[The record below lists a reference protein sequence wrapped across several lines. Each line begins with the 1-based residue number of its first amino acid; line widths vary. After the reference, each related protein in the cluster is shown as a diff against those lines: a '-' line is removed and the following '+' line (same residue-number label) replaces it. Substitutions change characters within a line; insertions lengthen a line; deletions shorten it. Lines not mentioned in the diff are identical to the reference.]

1 MSVYWAERTL
11 DGAGVRIAVDGD
23 RVTAVTVGVPPA
35 AGDVRLPGLTLPGM
49 VNAHSHAFHRAL
61 RGRTSTSAGSFW
73 TWRKAMYGVAAGL
86 DPDRY
91 LALAR
96 ATYAEMALAGIT
108 TVGEFHYL
116 HHDPAGRPYRDGNE
130 MGRALQQAAT
140 EAGIRLTLL
149 DTIYLQSGIDGRP
162 PEGPQVRFSDGD
174 VEAWTARVA
183 GLDDAPAVRIGA
195 AVHSVRAV
203 PEPAIAQVAAWATD
217 LDRPLHVHVSEQPRE
232 NEECVAATGHTPAAL
247 LAGAG
252 ALGPAT
258 TAVHATHL
266 SDGDI
271 ELLGR
276 SGTTICMCPTTE
288 RDLADGIGPAD
299 RLVTA
304 GSTLSLG
311 TDSHAVIDLFEE
323 ARAVELDLRLARGQR
338 GHLPAGALLDA
349 TAAAGSL
356 GWDGG
361 RIEPGRLADLTTI
374 ALDGPR
380 LAGVPADASVVFA
393 ATASDVTH
401 VVVGG
406 RLIVED
412 GRHLMVD
419 DVGGQLR
426 AAIDAAW
433 A

>member
-1 MSVYWAERTL
+1 MTAYWAERTL
-11 DGAGVRIAVDGD
+11 DGDGVRITVDGD
-23 RVTAVTVGVPPA
+23 LIAAVTIGVTPES
-35 AGDVRLPGLTLPGM
+35 GDVRLPGLTLPGM

-73 TWRKAMYGVAAGL
+73 TWREAMYGVAATL

-96 ATYAEMALAGIT
+96 ATYAEMSLAGVT

-116 HHDPAGRPYRDGNE
+116 HHDPAGRTYKDGNE
-130 MGRALQQAAT
+130 MGRALQQAAS
-140 EAGIRLTLL
+140 EAGVRLTLL
-149 DTIYLQSGIDGRP
+149 DTVYLQAGMDGRP
-162 PEGPQVRFSDGD
+162 PDGPQVRFSDGD
-174 VEAWTARVA
+174 LDTWAARV
-183 GLDDAPAVRIGA
+183 GELDDAEQLRIGA

-203 PEPAIAQVAAWATD
+203 PERAIAQVATWAAD

-232 NEECVAATGHTPAAL
+232 NDECVAATGLSPTAL

-266 SDGDI
+266 SDEDI
-271 ELLGR
+271 ELLGG

-304 GSTLSLG
+304 GAGLSLG
-311 TDSHAVIDLFEE
+311 SDSHATIDLFEE

-338 GHLPAGALLDA
+338 GHLPPGLLLAA
-349 TAAAGSL
+349 TSAAASL

-361 RIEPGRLADLTTI
+361 HIEPGRLADLTTI

-380 LAGVPADASVVFA
+380 LAGVPATAAVVFA

-412 GRHLMVD
+412 RRHLLVE
-419 DVGGQLR
+419 DVAGELR

-433 A
+433 G